1 VSPARNTKMVCDEL
15 CIPSATI
22 QRDPEIT
29 AMHPNL
35 PTGDVTFFMTDVEG
49 STRAWELRPNL
60 MREALRF
67 HDELAESICQK
78 HGGFLLKSKGEGDA
92 LFIVF
97 QEPDQALRAAVELQG
112 AYQEA
117 EWPGDE
123 TLNVRMALHCGTV
136 ADARHGDYFGPVV
149 NRCARIKGVGHGG
162 QILCSVDIKRRAEIS
177 VGPEMGFLPLGEQ
190 RLKSLDF
197 PIELFQIVAEGL
209 QAEFPPLTSINAY
222 PNNLPFQVSSFIGR
236 DEEVRQVRDL
246 LGTKSL
252 VVLLGLGGTGK
263 TRLAIQTGAEVIQDF
278 PGGVWLVEL
287 DQIHKDAPVDRAI
300 AETIGITEKFGISFL
315 DELKNYLAAQP
326 TLIILDNCEHI
337 LPEST
342 RVSSALIGAC
352 PRLKILATSREKFRT
367 PGAFHLDLA
376 PLSMPDVA
384 SESRADLLDNPSI
397 QLFLDRASDQ
407 AAAFLEDSE
416 SLGIIAELCRTLD
429 GVPFMIELA
438 AARARSVPLGTMLDR
453 IEDRFR
459 VLGKG
464 DENRSARQQNLRALI
479 DWSYDLLSPE
489 EKQFLQRVSVFAG
502 GWTMEASESI
512 AGIDPLDPY
521 DVMDHLSA
529 LVDKSLVQLDHST
542 KRYRMLETVR
552 TYGREKLKASDE
564 FALIL
569 EQYHDYFIKL
579 AKSSTEELTGAKG
592 EKVFKLLD
600 ADIENI
606 RQVIRQLLEPDPES
620 VVVMIVAMFRYFHVR
635 AKFSEAKANLESAM
649 QNLHAGAP
657 QKLVAQASNVLGNL
671 YRLRGDSA
679 SATEWFERCRLIYDE
694 LGDANGAS
702 AALANLATTYLYD
715 NKVDQAV
722 ALAEEGREKAKTSGQ
737 WRVMVTCLLVLG
749 NSASSAKQYD
759 LALEHFEEARDISQR
774 EKLSDL
780 APYISNNLALIY
792 SKQHRFSES
801 LTLYA
806 ELVSSAIAS
815 SQRVILLDAFRFSAT
830 ALLGLERYSD
840 AASLFGL
847 EKRLRELL
855 EIDLGKPDM
864 ELLTQD
870 YQRIQANLKD
880 DFDSAATTLT
890 RGKSEEQLWQS
901 GAEFLSRIEAEVRI
915 GSA

>member
-1 VSPARNTKMVCDEL
+1 
-15 CIPSATI
+15 
-22 QRDPEIT
+22 
-29 AMHPNL
+29 MHTNL

-67 HDELAESICQK
+67 HDERAQQICED

-97 QEPDQALRAAVELQG
+97 HEPADAVKAAVRMQQEFC
-112 AYQEA
+112 EA
-117 EWPGDE
+117 EWPGGE
-123 TLNVRMALHCGTV
+123 TLKVRIALHCGVV
-136 ADARHGDYFGPVV
+136 ADSRDGDYFGPVV
-149 NRCARIKGVGHGG
+149 NRCARIKGVGHGS
-162 QILCSVDIKRRAEIS
+162 QILCSVDFKRRAETY
-177 VGPEMGFLPLGEQ
+177 VTPEIGFLPLGEQ

-197 PIELFQIVAEGL
+197 PIELFQVVSEGIPSN
-209 QAEFPPLTSINAY
+209 FPPLTSINAY

-236 DEEVRQVRDL
+236 DQEVAQVREL
-246 LGTKSL
+246 LASKSL
-252 VVLLGLGGTGK
+252 IVLLGLGGTGK
-263 TRLAIQTGAEVIQDF
+263 TRLAIQSGAEVIQDF

-287 DQIHKDAPVDRAI
+287 DQVHKDAPVDRAI
-300 AETIGITEKFGISFL
+300 AETIGITEKFGVSFT
-315 DELKNYLAAQP
+315 DELKNYLQAQP
-326 TLIILDNCEHI
+326 TLIILDNCEH
-337 LPEST
+337 LLAEAA
-342 RVSSALIGAC
+342 RVASALIGAC
-352 PRLKILATSREKFRT
+352 PKLKILATSREKFRT

-376 PLSMPDVA
+376 PLAMPDIT
-384 SESRADLLDNPSI
+384 SDSRADLLENPSV

-407 AAAFLEDSE
+407 ATAFLEDSE

-464 DENRSARQQNLRALI
+464 DENRSARQQTLRALI
-479 DWSYDLLSPE
+479 DWSYDLLSAE

-512 AGIDPLDPY
+512 AGIAPLDPY
-521 DVMDHLSA
+521 DVMDYLSA

-569 EQYHDYFIKL
+569 EQYHAYFVKL
-579 AKSSTEELTGAKG
+579 AQSTADDSSGAKG
-592 EKVFKLLD
+592 EKAFKLLD

-606 RQVIRQLLEPDPES
+606 RQVIRQSLEPDPES
-620 VVVMIVAMFRYFHVR
+620 VVVMIVAMFKYFHVR
-635 AKFSEAKANLESAM
+635 AKFSEAKTNLEAAM
-649 QNLHAGAP
+649 QDLPPGA
-657 QKLVAQASNVLGNL
+657 QKKLVAQASNVLGNL

-715 NKVDQAV
+715 NKVDLAI
-722 ALAEEGREKAKTSGQ
+722 ALAEEGREKAKSSGQ

-749 NSASSAKQYD
+749 NSASSAKEYD
-759 LALEHFEEARDISQR
+759 RALEHFEEAREISHQ
-774 EKLSDL
+774 EKLNDL

-792 SKQHRFSES
+792 SKQRRYSES

-806 ELVSSAIAS
+806 ELVSSAMAS
-815 SQRVILLDAFRFSAT
+815 SQRVILLDAFRFSANV
-830 ALLGLERYSD
+830 LLGLERFRD

-855 EIDLGKPDM
+855 DIELGKQDV
-864 ELLTQD
+864 ELLAQD
-870 YQRIQANLKD
+870 YELIKTNLED
-880 DFDSAATTLT
+880 DFESSSTALT
-890 RGKSEEQLWQS
+890 RRKSEEQLWQS